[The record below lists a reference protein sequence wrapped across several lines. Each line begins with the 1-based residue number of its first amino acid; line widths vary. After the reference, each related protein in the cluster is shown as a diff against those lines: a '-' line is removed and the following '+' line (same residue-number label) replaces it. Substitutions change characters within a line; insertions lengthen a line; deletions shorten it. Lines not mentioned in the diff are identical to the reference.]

1 MNRLI
6 VPEED
11 LDQLIHPH
19 NINTR
24 GMSSL
29 FSVFF
34 LKDLHQYYD
43 ITMAIKTF
51 SDFLM
56 LADKYCYL

>member
-1 MNRLI
+1 MNHLI
-6 VPEED
+6 VPGED

-19 NINTR
+19 NINIR

-29 FSVFF
+29 FSDFF

>member
-29 FSVFF
+29 FSVF